1 MPRVKRIA
9 GVMGVPRRWL
19 RAEGTIDVAALELT
33 IVELPGVVGGG
44 MPGRNGQRKTG
55 TARGWPRRSRT
66 AEASHISRCAVKL
79 RCAREQGG
87 WGRLSVDGR
96 GSITRTGAR
105 APGVGGAFHRMAVQY
120 IASTDPTLGGSTLKH
135 EGRRQTECRA
145 VYAGSRLKLIDVSGR
160 SRLIRQP
167 SSRTEENS
175 PYGMSGGIVERSS
188 RQGRSLAGCKS
199 PHRQLPVL
207 RRLVY
212 PMRGEATSRVLLGRK
227 SPGCPAVIRS
237 GRDDLGGEQTWRPEH
252 NEISASSKIS
262 PARSRFK
269 RNRRGKP
276 THLSIGE

>member
-1 MPRVKRIA
+1 
-9 GVMGVPRRWL
+9 
-19 RAEGTIDVAALELT
+19 
-33 IVELPGVVGGG
+33 

-96 GSITRTGAR
+96 DSITRTGAR

-135 EGRRQTECRA
+135 EGRRQTGRRT

-175 PYGMSGGIVERSS
+175 PYG
-188 RQGRSLAGCKS
+188 
-199 PHRQLPVL
+199 
-207 RRLVY
+207 
-212 PMRGEATSRVLLGRK
+212 
-227 SPGCPAVIRS
+227 
-237 GRDDLGGEQTWRPEH
+237 
-252 NEISASSKIS
+252 SASSKDWCVQQEINLPGQKS
-262 PARSRFK
+262 GAP
-269 RNRRGKP
+269 
-276 THLSIGE
+276 

>member
-9 GVMGVPRRWL
+9 GIAGVPRRWL
-19 RAEGTIDVAALELT
+19 RGEGTIDVAALELT

-96 GSITRTGAR
+96 DSITRTGAR

-135 EGRRQTECRA
+135 EGRRQTGRRT
-145 VYAGSRLKLIDVSGR
+145 VYAGSRLKLAAVPGR

-167 SSRTEENS
+167 SSRNGEN
-175 PYGMSGGIVERSS
+175 PPCGMIGGAMERRHHSKS
-188 RQGRSLAGCKS
+188 ATRHRPTRQKQ
-199 PHRQLPVL
+199 P
-207 RRLVY
+207 
-212 PMRGEATSRVLLGRK
+212 
-227 SPGCPAVIRS
+227 
-237 GRDDLGGEQTWRPEH
+237 
-252 NEISASSKIS
+252 
-262 PARSRFK
+262 
-269 RNRRGKP
+269 
-276 THLSIGE
+276 